1 MQIILLEHF
10 PIGIESL
17 ESLYNQSSSLFST
30 TRVCVCVYTHTHT
43 HTRSNENMVTH
54 NLAGAGP
61 NQSVQTGL
69 MVLDNL
75 GNGCRVS
82 STLGSFG
89 QML

>member
-1 MQIILLEHF
+1 MGYSPGNHK
-10 PIGIESL
+10 ESDMTEGL
-17 ESLYNQSSSLFST
+17 KVHMCFAST
-30 TRVCVCVYTHTHT
+30 HVYIHMHT

-75 GNGCRVS
+75 RDGCRVR